1 MAICTITRDG
11 RQSKS
16 LQAKQ
21 VVALLR
27 KGRVD
32 ESDTVSVRMTVGEF
46 ARSAFAREQALA
58 EALTDQRQRLETL
71 KDDHATLKSEYE
83 RLKRDYGAA
92 ETHTDTLAMWSERR
106 LKLQQEC
113 DWLEEEIDRREDEMT
128 QLKSKIR
135 SVPDEIAALEVGIE
149 QREFTYEAPE
159 SYRRA
164 MDQVTEQ
171 KKGLLK
177 AGDACR
183 SQHSN
188 WTVDGSHAKGK
199 KMIKEQ
205 CDLMLR
211 GFNGEVD
218 TALSKVK
225 HGNLDS
231 ISKRV
236 NRAFDAINKLGQAK
250 GTAITIEYLDLV
262 LKELRLTN
270 EWEVL
275 KQEQKEREREIKA
288 QMREEAKAEKEIEKA
303 RADAEKQEH
312 LKQKALENA
321 RAELLAQHGEHNDK
335 LQSLVTKLELE
346 LKDAIDR
353 KSKAIARAQLTKSG
367 HVYIISNIGT
377 MGEGVFKIGMT
388 RRLVPQ
394 ERVDELGDASVPFPF
409 DVHAMIYT
417 TDAPALEN
425 ALHKKFEARMLNKV
439 NRRREFFQVSLDELR
454 AAVAEL
460 HADVTWVIKPVAAQF
475 RESRRMSAAMTDA
488 TPSQTTVNA

>member
-1 MAICTITRDG
+1 MVSCIVTKNG
-11 RQSKS
+11 KQSKP
-16 LQAKQ
+16 LKANQVFALFKQ
-21 VVALLR
+21 
-27 KGRVD
+27 GRID
-32 ESDTVSVRMTVGEF
+32 NADTVTIQMTVAEF
-46 ARSAFAREQALA
+46 AQSAFAREQAIA
-58 EALTDQRQRLETL
+58 ESIRDRM
-71 KDDHATLKSEYE
+71 E
-83 RLKRDYGAA
+83 RLKELKKKHAELKRVVGEA
-92 ETHTDTLAMWSERR
+92 ETHADTIAMWNSQRERI
-106 LKLQQEC
+106 QQEC
-113 DWLEEEIDRREDEMT
+113 ESLEVTTQRHRDELDK
-128 QLKSKIR
+128 LKAQIEAM
-135 SVPDEIAALEVGIE
+135 PDEIAAIEVGIGK
-149 QREFTYEAPE
+149 REFAYEAPE

-164 MDQVTEQ
+164 IDQVTEQ
-171 KKGLLK
+171 KKALLK
-177 AGDACR
+177 AGNACK
-183 SQHSN
+183 SEHDN

-199 KMIKEQ
+199 KMIKEH

-211 GFNGEVD
+211 GLNGEVD
-218 TALSKVK
+218 TALSKVR

-236 NRAFDAINKLGQAK
+236 SRAFDAINKLGKAK

-303 RADAEKQEH
+303 KAEAEKEER
-312 LKQKALENA
+312 LKEKALEDV
-321 RAELLAQHGEHNDK
+321 RAELHQKHGEHNEK
-335 LQSLVTKLELE
+335 LEALVTKLETE

-367 HVYIISNIGT
+367 HVYVISNIGT
-377 MGEGVFKIGMT
+377 MGEGIFKIGMT

-425 ALHKKFEARMLNKV
+425 ALHKQFEAKMLNKV
-439 NRRREFFQVSLDELR
+439 NRRREFFEVTLDEIR
-454 AAVAEL
+454 EAVAEL
-460 HADVTWVIKPVAAQF
+460 HADITWVIEPAAIQF
-475 RESRRMSAAMTDA
+475 RESQRITEAMESEA
-488 TPSQTTVNA
+488 LIAI

>member
-1 MAICTITRDG
+1 MAICTITKDG
-11 RQSKS
+11 RQSKP

-27 KGRVD
+27 QGRVD
-32 ESDTVSVRMTVGEF
+32 ESDSVNVRLTVGEF
-46 ARSAFAREQALA
+46 ARSAFAREQALM
-58 EALTDQRQRLETL
+58 EGLTDRRQRLENL

-83 RLKRDYGAA
+83 QLKQDFGSAKSHT
-92 ETHTDTLAMWSERR
+92 ETIAMWSERR
-106 LKLQQEC
+106 RKLQQEC
-113 DWLEEEIDRREDEMT
+113 DSLEEKIDRREDELT
-128 QLKSKIR
+128 QLKSKIS
-135 SVPDEIAALEVGIE
+135 SVPDEIAASEVGIG
-149 QREFTYEAPE
+149 QREFAYEAPE

-177 AGDACR
+177 AGEACR
-183 SQHSN
+183 SEHDN

-236 NRAFDAINKLGQAK
+236 SRAFDAINKLGQSK

-303 RADAEKQEH
+303 RADAEKQEQ
-312 LKQKALENA
+312 LKQKALEDA

-353 KSKAIARAQLTKSG
+353 KAKAIARAQLTRSG

-394 ERVDELGDASVPFPF
+394 ERIDELGDASVPFPF

-425 ALHKKFEARMLNKV
+425 ALHKRFEARMLNKV

-460 HADVTWVIKPVAAQF
+460 HADVTWVIEPAATQF
-475 RESRRMSAAMTDA
+475 RESQRMSAAMPDSI
-488 TPSQTTVNA
+488 PPHTTVPA

>member
-1 MAICTITRDG
+1 MVSYRVTKNG
-11 RQSKS
+11 KQSKT
-16 LQAKQ
+16 LKAKQ
-21 VVALLR
+21 VFALLR
-27 KGRVD
+27 QGQIDR
-32 ESDTVSVRMTVGEF
+32 EDTVVIQMTVGEF
-46 ARSAFAREQALA
+46 AKSAFAREQAVA
-58 EALTDQRQRLETL
+58 ESIRDRMERLEEL
-71 KDDHATLKSEYE
+71 KEKYSELKQIVGE
-83 RLKRDYGAA
+83 A
-92 ETHTDTLAMWSERR
+92 ETHADTIAMWNSQRE
-106 LKLQQEC
+106 KIQQEC
-113 DWLEEEIDRREDEMT
+113 EWLEGTKQRHRDELDE
-128 QLKSKIR
+128 LKSQIEAM
-135 SVPDEIAALEVGIE
+135 PDEIAAIEVGIGK
-149 QREFTYEAPE
+149 REFAYEAPE
-159 SYRRA
+159 SYSRA
-164 MDQVTEQ
+164 MDQVRMQ
-171 KKGLLK
+171 KKDLLK
-177 AGDACR
+177 AGDACKCE
-183 SQHSN
+183 HDN
-188 WTVDGSHAKGK
+188 WTVDGSHAKGR

-236 NRAFDAINKLGQAK
+236 SRAFDAINKLGKAK
-250 GTAITIEYLDLV
+250 STAITIEYLDLV

-303 RADAEKQEH
+303 KAEAEKEEK
-312 LKQKALENA
+312 LKQKALEDA
-321 RAELLAQHGEHNDK
+321 RAELLQQHGEHNDK
-335 LQSLVTKLELE
+335 LEALVTKLETE

-353 KSKAIARAQLTKSG
+353 KAKAIARAQLTKSG

-377 MGEGVFKIGMT
+377 MGEGIFKIGMT

-425 ALHKKFEARMLNKV
+425 ALHKRFEARMLNKV
-439 NRRREFFQVSLDELR
+439 NRRREFFEVTLDEVR
-454 AAVAEL
+454 EAVAEL
-460 HADVTWVIKPVAAQF
+460 HADVTWVVEPAATQF
-475 RESRRMSAAMTDA
+475 RESQRITEAMNSEA
-488 TPSQTTVNA
+488 LVAV

>member
-1 MAICTITRDG
+1 MISCTVTRNG
-11 RQSKS
+11 KQSKP
-16 LQAKQ
+16 LEAKQ
-21 VVALLR
+21 VFALLKNSR
-27 KGRVD
+27 ID
-32 ESDTVSVRMTVGEF
+32 TADTVTIQMTVGDF
-46 ARSAFAREQALA
+46 VKSAFAREQAVA
-58 EALTDQRQRLETL
+58 ESITNWKNQREQ
-71 KDDHATLKSEYE
+71 
-83 RLKRDYGAA
+83 
-92 ETHTDTLAMWSERR
+92 
-106 LKLQQEC
+106 LQQEC
-113 DWLEEEIDRREDEMT
+113 ESLEGTKDRHRVELD
-128 QLKSKIR
+128 QLKAQIEAL
-135 SVPDEIAALEVGIE
+135 PDEIAAMEVGIGK
-149 QREFTYEAPE
+149 REFAYEAPE

-164 MDQVTEQ
+164 MDQVAEQ
-171 KKGLLK
+171 KKRLLK
-177 AGDACR
+177 AGDSCK
-183 SQHSN
+183 SEHDN

-231 ISKRV
+231 VSKRV
-236 NRAFDAINKLGQAK
+236 SRAFDAINRLGKAK

-303 RADAEKQEH
+303 RTEAEKEEK
-312 LKQKALENA
+312 LKQRALEDA
-321 RAELLAQHGEHNDK
+321 RAELLHQHGEHNDK
-335 LQSLVTKLELE
+335 LETLVAKLESE

-377 MGEGVFKIGMT
+377 LGEGIYKIGMT

-425 ALHKKFEARMLNKV
+425 ALHKNFEARMLNKV
-439 NRRREFFQVSLDELR
+439 NRRREFFAVTLDEVR
-454 AAVAEL
+454 EAVAEL
-460 HADVTWVIKPVAAQF
+460 HADVTWVIDPAATQF
-475 RESRRMSAAMTDA
+475 RESQRITEAMNSEDLVA
-488 TPSQTTVNA
+488 V